1 MNDDYSRG
9 DLLYLP
15 ANVTLYQFDEGWIGK
30 ETGAKPRRHTNTE
43 KPINVLVL
51 NRTGNSD
58 YVEVLFESQ
67 PWVVLKRH
75 VYKTDNMGDK

>member
-30 ETGAKPRRHTNTE
+30 DSGAKPRRHRETT
-43 KPINVLVL
+43 KPRNVLVL
-51 NRTGNSD
+51 QARPPD

-67 PWVVLKRH
+67 TWVVHRKH
-75 VYKTDNMGDK
+75 VYKTEYTGEK